1 MILGGNWVLAAA
13 AICAVGCP
21 PVGAQ
26 AAAASTAPS
35 SCMIVIRALSRGAV
49 AGTRDVAPMPC
60 PAAPVA
66 LSLRYDPTIRAMR
79 AARDLSVGE
88 TLPAIPAFALP
99 VIRPGDRLRLVA
111 QVGAVTVERQVTA
124 LQAGQAGDPL
134 FVRAADGAVFT
145 ATFREIAP

>member
-1 MILGGNWVLAAA
+1 
-13 AICAVGCP
+13 
-21 PVGAQ
+21 
-26 AAAASTAPS
+26 
-35 SCMIVIRALSRGAV
+35 MIVIRALSRGAV
-49 AGTRDVAPMPC
+49 AGTRDVAPTPC
-60 PAAPVA
+60 SAAPVA

-79 AARDLSVGE
+79 TTRDLSVGE

-99 VIRPGDRLRLVA
+99 AIRPGDRLRLVA

-124 LQAGQAGDPL
+124 LQAGQAGAPL